1 LRVADPGLAYARH
14 VPTISSGEESEHETS
29 EEVALALAA
38 TIFAVTFAA
47 CGALQPASGTISG
60 VAHGAKHWNSPDTGP
75 PIAGRQ
81 ITLLN
86 ADDGSIVKSVST
98 DAQGR
103 FTFTVAPG
111 DYSIWGG
118 ERARSHPRRIRE
130 DHYGGDHCPRGVSL
144 IPARP

>member
-1 LRVADPGLAYARH
+1 MRLRQ
-14 VPTISSGEESEHETS
+14 
-29 EEVALALAA
+29 EVALALAA

-118 ERARSHPRRIRE
+118 ERADPIHVESGKTTTAEITVPE
-130 DHYGGDHCPRGVSL
+130 K
-144 IPARP
+144 

>member
-1 LRVADPGLAYARH
+1 MEPMKPRH
-14 VPTISSGEESEHETS
+14 A
-29 EEVALALAA
+29 VALALVA
-38 TIFAVTFAA
+38 TIFAVILAA

-75 PIAGRQ
+75 PIAGRE
-81 ITLLN
+81 ITLIN
-86 ADDGSIVKSVST
+86 AGDGNIVKRVST

-118 ERARSHPRRIRE
+118 ERADPIHVESGQTTTAEITVPE
-130 DHYGGDHCPRGVSL
+130 K
-144 IPARP
+144 